1 MRYVDLVLIPEITEP
16 YWLASGSE
24 NSNVTEIF
32 RNLGTIL
39 RIGNRNPWRND
50 RVSYGNTAT
59 L

>member
-39 RIGNRNPWRND
+39 RIGNRNPGRSD
-50 RVSYGNTAT
+50 RVPEGNADT

>member
-16 YWLASGSE
+16 YWLAGSGE
-24 NSNVTEIF
+24 NGNVTEIF

-39 RIGNRNPWRND
+39 RIGNRNPGRSD
-50 RVSYGNTAT
+50 RVPEGNADT